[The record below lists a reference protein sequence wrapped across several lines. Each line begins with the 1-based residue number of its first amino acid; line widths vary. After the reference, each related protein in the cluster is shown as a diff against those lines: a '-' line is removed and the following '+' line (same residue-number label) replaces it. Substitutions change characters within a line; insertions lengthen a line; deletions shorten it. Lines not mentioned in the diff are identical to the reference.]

1 MLGSGHGGSRFE
13 MTKVSA
19 FVGLTL
25 DAIQF
30 SVENKGVVKAS
41 HDVVGPLQW
50 LKKAHA

>member
-1 MLGSGHGGSRFE
+1 

-30 SVENKGVVKAS
+30 FAENKGVVKAS
-41 HDVVGPLQW
+41 HHGAKESPCMTAI
-50 LKKAHA
+50 LKTQVEGRSPA